1 MGLSTMFLASTLG
14 LSAWLARMPAY
25 KAIVGPY
32 ERRQLR
38 LSTSDLSR
46 ERQGL
51 LSRGHSPSSVDSAGD
66 TSQLWRVVKA
76 NVFYEVAIAYV
87 FTVTLVSGLC

>member
-1 MGLSTMFLASTLG
+1 MFLASTLG

-25 KAIVGPY
+25 KAVVGPY
-32 ERRQLR
+32 ERRQR
-38 LSTSDLSR
+38 QIRFSTSDLSC

-51 LSRGHSPSSVDSAGD
+51 LSRGHEPSSDEPAGD
-66 TSQLWRVVKA
+66 LGQLWRVVKA